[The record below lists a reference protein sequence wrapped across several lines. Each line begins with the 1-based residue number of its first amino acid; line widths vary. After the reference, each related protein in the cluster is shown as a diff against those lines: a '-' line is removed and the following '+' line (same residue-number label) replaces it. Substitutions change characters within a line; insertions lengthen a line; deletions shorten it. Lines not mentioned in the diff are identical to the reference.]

1 MTSSTRRWRRKH
13 TTARYQGSTE
23 LQMRKTRFYDV
34 FIRRGQA
41 SVFMYNNTFIKANVI
56 VFIFTRG
63 KRGKKKK
70 MRAGVM
76 NRNKMSHLQVN
87 GVNGPTVIPMI
98 RASILIIINI

>member
-34 FIRRGQA
+34 FMRQA
-41 SVFMYNNTFIKANVI
+41 LVFMYNNTFIKANVI

-63 KRGKKKK
+63 KRGKRTKNESGCYEWK
-70 MRAGVM
+70 
-76 NRNKMSHLQVN
+76 
-87 GVNGPTVIPMI
+87 
-98 RASILIIINI
+98 